1 MSPGFVQLFHD
12 RARLTTSESMDVDR
26 RLRCM
31 FYVLSVMAES
41 EATRRHGFVILSV
54 VGKNTRKGTLEI
66 NTNTRGLA
74 LLRSEVTL
82 ARVVAGHLVVMENR
96 PLLTTFASLIV
107 GVAERLKVLRKG
119 EIVVHNGPSD
129 SDSLVK
135 KLQAH
140 GFDMEGIPTV
150 PFGGL
155 FSFGCFKAWVEDRIR
170 LETAGP
176 GAGVAVSET
185 DPTLAEE
192 DEKRKK
198 KRIDAAYCRRK
209 RFRKKIEV
217 EVMQAEV
224 ERLQQQNERLREQG
238 NALEGSIQEARNAVE
253 AHKRKEQEEACLP
266 SESLAPQGHP
276 PPSNAPRANMSFSD
290 ALRSAIRA
298 QRGPLDFTLAQ
309 PSSEVT
315 HPHQFSAA
323 SLIGARNSRF
333 PSATHGQLQDAAYL
347 LNASHAGMAD
357 LSRFGQQRTAMD
369 QVPTRSHAD
378 SLRLSDLVSEATLSS
393 LLHQQQHLQNY
404 QSRPS
409 AVAYTGVSDPRRNH
423 LAAAQAAAAAD
434 LQRDGLDRL
443 DPYELAL
450 LQLYG
455 GLGGPPRL
463 I

>member
-1 MSPGFVQLFHD
+1 
-12 RARLTTSESMDVDR
+12 
-26 RLRCM
+26 M

-41 EATRRHGFVILSV
+41 EATRRHGFVV

-66 NTNTRGLA
+66 NTNTRGLS

-82 ARVVAGHLVVMENR
+82 ARVVAGHLVVLENR

-224 ERLQQQNERLREQG
+224 QRLQQQNERLREQG
-238 NALEGSIQEARNAVE
+238 NALEGSIQEERNVVE
-253 AHKRKEQEEACLP
+253 RKVVPAF
-266 SESLAPQGHP
+266 GK
-276 PPSNAPRANMSFSD
+276 PRTS
-290 ALRSAIRA
+290 RA
-298 QRGPLDFTLAQ
+298 
-309 PSSEVT
+309 PSSRQCTPRQHELLRRAAKRDSCST
-315 HPHQFSAA
+315 WSARLQHQFSA
-323 SLIGARNSRF
+323 SLIGARNNSF

-347 LNASHAGMAD
+347 LNASHD
-357 LSRFGQQRTAMD
+357 LSRFGQQRAVMD
-369 QVPTRSHAD
+369 QLPTRSPAD

-404 QSRPS
+404 PSRPS

-423 LAAAQAAAAAD
+423 LAAVAAAQAVAAAD